1 MRLHVSN
8 STGMECT
15 QDMEYEAEIESH
27 QRSMCLQLPIFAGMQ
42 DPNHSENSTIQPA
55 PWPLRCPP
63 VPLDSVSYGTL
74 SSDESAETSAS
85 REDHKSPLQEFVP
98 TLGHTGPEQAFPIPY
113 PPLSQAEQEEDEA
126 RLDTLD
132 SPGRVFKKRK
142 DPERQLLSQDRLSDT
157 CFHDMFNEEA
167 RNEAHKAR
175 TDTLLSEEDETLWH
189 ELFNPNCT
197 APAQTESQPTPDP
210 PISDPWPTV
219 DTVLNKPPFSNVLIP
234 KIEFD
239 KVAVNDCVRHMG
251 TLYYIFKTHDEKMYQ
266 LTDICV
272 QRIGQLSD
280 AVQVYWQCMTS
291 VGATAH
297 MMHRTI
303 TQPNW
308 SDIIAFAEARVADI
322 QDRVDIQQS
331 KRVAREKWQQ
341 IADTQRQMTW
351 DNGYKQQTKKS
362 KSGRMG
368 PHLSASREAPIATG
382 TTSVKITH
390 TVDAIMKREQ
400 YGAQQL
406 INTGLQNDTAVS
418 LLPSVADCDT
428 FVTIANASRT
438 EMRTAARQL
447 KIPWSGHKMLEALL
461 SLPGCTFL
469 ESEQHHDLQRFIAKE
484 WSFNKARKTLSHPK
498 AGFATYMSSQ
508 SSRLS
513 SKAPQLDSEK
523 WDLLHQGLS
532 HIMTEAD
539 EFPRHKYVMRPD
551 GQVRTHLTKFM
562 KKFSDDELM
571 HFLQLDIED
580 QVQKLPRHRSCRA
593 FTLWHSLTNRLSEC
607 VRRSIYGG
615 PLGYNGLNVLCE
627 HVPEL
632 EAHRSRT
639 HAKLMH
645 MRNRHI
651 GTTLC
656 KEISIQKKH
665 WKKEMVLGYTKEG
678 FDK

>member
-1 MRLHVSN
+1 
-8 STGMECT
+8 
-15 QDMEYEAEIESH
+15 
-27 QRSMCLQLPIFAGMQ
+27 MQ
-42 DPNHSENSTIQPA
+42 T
-55 PWPLRCPP
+55 
-63 VPLDSVSYGTL
+63 
-74 SSDESAETSAS
+74 
-85 REDHKSPLQEFVP
+85 
-98 TLGHTGPEQAFPIPY
+98 
-113 PPLSQAEQEEDEA
+113 
-126 RLDTLD
+126 
-132 SPGRVFKKRK
+132 
-142 DPERQLLSQDRLSDT
+142 
-157 CFHDMFNEEA
+157 
-167 RNEAHKAR
+167 R
-175 TDTLLSEEDETLWH
+175 TE
-189 ELFNPNCT
+189 
-197 APAQTESQPTPDP
+197 
-210 PISDPWPTV
+210 
-219 DTVLNKPPFSNVLIP
+219 
-234 KIEFD
+234 
-239 KVAVNDCVRHMG
+239 
-251 TLYYIFKTHDEKMYQ
+251 
-266 LTDICV
+266 
-272 QRIGQLSD
+272 
-280 AVQVYWQCMTS
+280 
-291 VGATAH
+291 
-297 MMHRTI
+297 
-303 TQPNW
+303 
-308 SDIIAFAEARVADI
+308 
-322 QDRVDIQQS
+322 IQQS
-331 KRVAREKWQQ
+331 KRAARDGWQQ
-341 IADTQRQMTW
+341 TATDQRRICNTRGPWHDVNYEQQA
-351 DNGYKQQTKKS
+351 GKQRT
-362 KSGRMG
+362 GRMG
-368 PHLSASREAPIATG
+368 PHLTASGEDQIDIKICDSEVIPPEQQDENKEDESLQVKTITPKVK
-382 TTSVKITH
+382 SVKILH
-390 TVDAIMKREQ
+390 TVDAIMKRER

-406 INTGLQNDTAVS
+406 IDTGLQNDTMVS
-418 LLPSVADCDT
+418 LLPSVADCDK

-539 EFPRHKYVMRPD
+539 EIPRHKYVMRPD

-580 QVQKLPRHRSCRA
+580 QVQKLPQHRSCRA